1 MTGNRVKLNNIN
13 TVKLISRKLE
23 RIARAREKRF
33 NNRETIS
40 FVRVSPC
47 FG

>member
-1 MTGNRVKLNNIN
+1 MCKMTGNRVKLNNIN

-33 NNRETIS
+33 GIIEKQ
-40 FVRVSPC
+40 SPL
-47 FG
+47 